1 MSGDNEPVTL
11 ATIAEVVGVNVST
24 VSRVLRS
31 AGRRTETGMR
41 VVQVARDLG
50 YTPHPGAASLRTKN
64 SKLIGV
70 LLPRLTDFVPA
81 RIYEGIDDAA
91 FAAGYTPVIA
101 KSGDE
106 PLRRLDRLKALL
118 ALRVDGLIV
127 CDARL
132 RDDQVIA
139 ELMRREVPF
148 VLACR
153 RVHGQLSASTDDLR
167 GGALAAEHLVGL
179 GHERI
184 GVVAGPQ
191 DVSTGFERLQGFTA
205 ELKRRGITLPGRLV
219 VRSEFD
225 VDAGL
230 RSARHLLDTVADFTA
245 IFAANDEA
253 AVGVMGALREHGLR
267 PGTDVAVV
275 GYNDV
280 PSSAHLPVP
289 LTSIASPMYE
299 VGKAAAELLLRVLRG
314 EDKVKSVRL
323 RPRLVARQSTESY
336 RSWPPAELARGDA
349 PSVRHPRAE
358 PACSRD
364 DDEYESLVRVP

>member
-1 MSGDNEPVTL
+1 MAEDNAPVTL

-31 AGRRTETGMR
+31 AGPRTEAGR
-41 VVQVARDLG
+41 RIVAVAHDLG
-50 YTPHPGAASLRTKN
+50 YTPHPGAASLRTKS

-81 RIYEGIDDAA
+81 RIYEGIDDTA

-127 CDARL
+127 CDARVG
-132 RDDQVIA
+132 DDRVIA
-139 ELMRREVPF
+139 ELKRRGVPF

-153 RVHGQLSASTDDLR
+153 RAPGQVSATTDDLH
-167 GGALAAEHLVGL
+167 GGALAAEHLLGL

-191 DVSTGFERLQGFTA
+191 DVSTGLERLQGFA
-205 ELKRRGITLPGRLV
+205 GELERYGCALPDQLV
-219 VRSEFD
+219 VHSRFD

-230 RSARHLLDTVADFTA
+230 RSGRHLLDTVADLTA

-253 AVGVMGALREHGLR
+253 AVGVMGALRERHLR
-267 PGTDVAVV
+267 PGDDVAVI

-280 PSSAHLPVP
+280 PSSAYLPVP
-289 LTSIASPMYE
+289 LTSVASPMYE
-299 VGKAAAELLLRVLRG
+299 VGTAAAELLLRTLQG
-314 EDKVKSVRL
+314 EAEVVSVRL
-323 RPRLVARQSTESY
+323 SPHLVARQSTVPDDA
-336 RSWPPAELARGDA
+336 WPPSESVRGD
-349 PSVRHPRAE
+349 S
-358 PACSRD
+358 
-364 DDEYESLVRVP
+364 DEYQPLVRVP

>member
-1 MSGDNEPVTL
+1 MSEDNAPVTL

-31 AGRRTETGMR
+31 TEPRTETGR
-41 VVQVARDLG
+41 RIVSVARDLG

-101 KSGDE
+101 KSSDD

-127 CDARL
+127 CDARV

-139 ELMRREVPF
+139 ELMRRGVPF

-153 RVHGQLSASTDDLR
+153 RAHGQVSATTDDLR
-167 GGALAAEHLVGL
+167 GGALAAEHLVVL

-191 DVSTGFERLQGFTA
+191 DVSTGLERLRGFTV
-205 ELKRRGITLPGRLV
+205 ELKRHGLTLPDRLV
-219 VRSEFD
+219 VRSQFD

-230 RSARHLLDTVADFTA
+230 RSARHLLATDSELTA

-253 AVGVMGALREHGLR
+253 AVGVMSALREHDLR
-267 PGTDVAVV
+267 PGLDVAVI

-289 LTSIASPMYE
+289 LTSVASPMYE
-299 VGKAAAELLLRVLRG
+299 VGKAATELLLRKLHG
-314 EDKVKSVRL
+314 EGKVKSVRL
-323 RPRLVARQSTESY
+323 SPHLVARQSTACSH
-336 RSWPPAELARGDA
+336 SWPPADAARGDA
-349 PSVRHPRAE
+349 ASARNPRAGATHPREDDGYE
-358 PACSRD
+358 P
-364 DDEYESLVRVP
+364 LVRVP

>member
-1 MSGDNEPVTL
+1 MAEFNAPVTL

-31 AGRRTETGMR
+31 ADPRTEAGKR
-41 VVQVARDLG
+41 IVAVAHDLG

-127 CDARL
+127 CDARV

-139 ELMRREVPF
+139 ELIHRGVPF

-153 RVHGQLSASTDDLR
+153 RAPGQLSATTDDLL
-167 GGALAAEHLVGL
+167 GGALAAKHLLAL

-191 DVSTGFERLQGFTA
+191 DVSTGIERLQGFTVKLERHGCA
-205 ELKRRGITLPGRLV
+205 LPQRLIV
-219 VRSEFD
+219 HSQFD

-230 RSARHLLDTVADFTA
+230 RSGRHLLDTVPDLTA

-267 PGTDVAVV
+267 PGEDIAVI

-280 PSSAHLPVP
+280 PSSAYLPVP
-289 LTSIASPMYE
+289 LTSVASPMYE
-299 VGKAAAELLLRVLRG
+299 VGKAAAELLLRTLQG
-314 EDKVKSVRL
+314 EDEVRSVRL
-323 RPRLVARQSTESY
+323 RPHLVARQSTVRDAAWPASESD
-336 RSWPPAELARGDA
+336 RGTAAKGSRRTDSA
-349 PSVRHPRAE
+349 HPRE
-358 PACSRD
+358 
-364 DDEYESLVRVP
+364 DDEYEPLVRAR